1 MGLPCC
7 HTLVM
12 SLSDSANGAVGSA
25 RTIWVAGSI
34 ATTTPLPPIHP
45 MASGAQM
52 ATPASMRT
60 PAPVVGVYET
70 GSQLAMWGG
79 SERWVH
85 TEMKFK
91 VNEKWCP
98 WNSLV
103 KMNEDLSHLRI
114 MMADLLDWCSH
125 RCWFIGRI
133 SPV

>member
-1 MGLPCC
+1 LGGWFYC
-7 HTLVM
+7 HH
-12 SLSDSANGAVGSA
+12 DSAASYPPNGFWSTDGYTGLDAD
-25 RTIWVAGSI
+25 
-34 ATTTPLPPIHP
+34 
-45 MASGAQM
+45 
-52 ATPASMRT
+52 

-133 SPV
+133 SPI